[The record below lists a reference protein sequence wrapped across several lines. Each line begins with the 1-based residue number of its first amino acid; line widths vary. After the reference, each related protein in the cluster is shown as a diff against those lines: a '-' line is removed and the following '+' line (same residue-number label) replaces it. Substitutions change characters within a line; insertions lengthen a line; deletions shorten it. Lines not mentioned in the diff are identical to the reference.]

1 MSGTIATSTAVD
13 LSRLPPPDVVEP
25 LDYET
30 ILQVLKDELAARLPE
45 FDGWQESDPA
55 MKLLEIAAYREM
67 ILRQRVNDAGRA
79 VMLAYAT
86 GGDLDQ
92 LGALFGV
99 PRRELVPADP
109 DIGAAAVMEADQD
122 LRRRLLQAPD
132 SYSVAGPRL
141 AYVFHALSADGDVL
155 DASAT
160 SPAPGEVVV
169 SVLSRQGDGTAA
181 PELLAAVEEAV
192 AADDV
197 RPLTDAVT
205 VQSAQIVPFAIEAE
219 LTLFPGPDP
228 NLILETAQAAVA
240 DILATHRRIGRDI
253 PRSALFAALH
263 GGGVQNVNL
272 IAPAADVA
280 VAETGAA
287 WAQDIAISI
296 AGFDQ

>member
-30 ILQVLKDELAARLPE
+30 VMQALKDELTARLPD

-55 MKLLEIAAYREM
+55 MKLLEIAAYREV

-79 VMLAYAT
+79 VLLAYAT

-99 PRRELVPADP
+99 SRRELVPADP
-109 DIGAAAVMEADQD
+109 DTGAAPVMEADQD

-169 SVLSRQGDGTAA
+169 SVLSRQGDGTAP

-228 NLILETAQAAVA
+228 NLILQTAQQTVA
-240 DILATHRRIGRDI
+240 DLLATRRRIGSDI
-253 PRSALFAALH
+253 PRSALIAALH